1 MILISALLATVLAMA
16 PLLCGIDSAWA
27 AAAPGTIEKL
37 AALKK
42 AAQAEGML
50 NLVWGE
56 NTFRGLQG
64 VRDLVSGM
72 NKQFGTSIIAN

>member
-27 AAAPGTIEKL
+27 AAAPGANEKL

-42 AAQAEGML
+42 AA
-50 NLVWGE
+50 
-56 NTFRGLQG
+56 
-64 VRDLVSGM
+64 
-72 NKQFGTSIIAN
+72 